1 MKTEKIS
8 AAEAKTTDPAHEVNP
23 RKKLR
28 KIILRGLAIFLLINV
43 ILALPVASLVETY
56 VLKGK
61 GNRKVTEES
70 YVREWLSS
78 EMGMDSHAMEEKY
91 RMEKI
96 DIRSTGTEGYTIPAF
111 HYYPEGESNGFIVM
125 AHGMNSSHL
134 GIYPEMEL
142 FLNEGLEVY
151 SFDERKFGEST
162 YPFVSYGYYEG
173 MDVKDVFEYA
183 VAMSLGNARVLG
195 VWGQSMG
202 GAAVENALDEISL
215 VNMCNCVILD
225 CPMGA
230 MDELTGAPKI
240 QNALAGVMNTYVSGY
255 SFQEQNPYP
264 QIANVAAPTL
274 LVRAGNETVIP
285 KVSLD
290 TIEETLQAAPCEL
303 TVYISDGSTH
313 ASIAENDL
321 AGYQTAVHEFLE
333 RYR

>member
-1 MKTEKIS
+1 MKVSEKS
-8 AAEAKTTDPAHEVNP
+8 AKTTDPAHEVNP
-23 RKKLR
+23 RKKLK
-28 KIILRGLAIFLLINV
+28 KIILRGLALFALINL
-43 ILALPVASLVETY
+43 ILALPIASLVETY

-61 GNRKVTEES
+61 GNRKVSQEA

-78 EMGMDSHAMEEKY
+78 EMGMDSYAIEEKY

-96 DIRSTGTEGYTIPAF
+96 SIKSSGTEGYTIQAF
-111 HYYPEGESNGFIVM
+111 HYYPEGESIGFIVM

-134 GIYPEMEL
+134 GIYPEMEI
-142 FLNEGLEVY
+142 FLEEGLEVY

-162 YPFVSYGYYEG
+162 YPFISYGYYEG

-183 VAMSLGNARVLG
+183 VAMSLGDARVLG

-202 GAAVENALDEISL
+202 GAAVENALDEMSL
-215 VNMCNCVILD
+215 INMCNCVILD

-240 QNALAGVMNTYVSGY
+240 QNSLAGVINVFVSGY
-255 SFQEQNPYP
+255 SFKDQNPYP
-264 QIANVAAPTL
+264 QIANVAAPVL
-274 LVRAGNETVIP
+274 LVRAGKETVIP

-290 TIEETLQAAPCEL
+290 TIEETLKAAPGEL
-303 TVYISDGSTH
+303 TVYVSPEAEH
-313 ASIAENDL
+313 ACIAEVDRE
-321 AGYQTAVHEFLE
+321 GYKNAVHEFLE